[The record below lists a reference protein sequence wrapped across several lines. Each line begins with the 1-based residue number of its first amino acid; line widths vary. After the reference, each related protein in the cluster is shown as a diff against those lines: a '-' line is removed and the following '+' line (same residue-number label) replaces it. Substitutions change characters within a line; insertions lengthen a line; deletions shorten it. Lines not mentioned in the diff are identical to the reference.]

1 MPLDHLSPQP
11 LTSSIPRNEGAED
24 PKPAPKG
31 TKMQYILTGF
41 THDVGS
47 RVFAFE
53 SIGEDRIRTAYS
65 VRADLALTRKYGI
78 RMQELPLLCRNVLE
92 QRDGN
97 DSQRAFTYTEA
108 AMSLRANI
116 RAAEAAEQKKKTPR
130 RPPSENVGTAWR
142 GPRV

>member
-1 MPLDHLSPQP
+1 MPLDQLPPQP
-11 LTSSIPRNEGAED
+11 LTSSTPGDR
-24 PKPAPKG
+24 KTTPKG

-41 THDVGS
+41 THDAGS

-65 VRADLALTRKYGI
+65 VRADLALAGKYGI
-78 RMQELPLLCRNVLE
+78 RVQELPLLCRNILE
-92 QRDGN
+92 QRDGT
-97 DSQRAFTYTEA
+97 DVQRTFTYTEA
-108 AMSLRANI
+108 AMCLRASA

-142 GPRV
+142 GPRP

>member
-1 MPLDHLSPQP
+1 MPLDQFSPQH
-11 LTSSIPRNEGAED
+11 LTSSIPKDEGAAD
-24 PKPAPKG
+24 RKPASKG

-41 THDVGS
+41 THDLGS

-92 QRDGN
+92 QRDG
-97 DSQRAFTYTEA
+97 DDAQRTFTYTEA
-108 AMSLRANI
+108 AMCLRANI

-130 RPPSENVGTAWR
+130 RPPSENVGNAWR